1 MSGEAWSQKRPP
13 CPSGTPAIT
22 AVLTQPQPDTTVCTV
37 TGTMNPD
44 TVSVLSDALAG
55 AQCDDNAHLVIDLSA
70 VTSMDSAGLF
80 ALLEARHKHNL
91 GGSGHLTAVI
101 NSTSQAIPQLYIV
114 SLKASFDLHHSLA
127 EALHA
132 CANAGTA
139 K

>member
-13 CPSGTPAIT
+13 CPSGTPTIT

-44 TVSVLSDALAG
+44 TMSVLSDALAG
-55 AQCDDNAHLVIDLSA
+55 ARRDDHAHLVIDLSA
-70 VTSMDSAGLF
+70 VTAMDSAGLF

-91 GGSGHLTAVI
+91 GGGGHLAAVAPK
-101 NSTSQAIPQLYIV
+101 SQAIPQLYIV
-114 SLKASFDLHHSLA
+114 SLKASFDLHDSLA

-132 CANAGTA
+132 CTNAGTT